1 MEARLK
7 EEEQRGQDNKKVL
20 QDQTG
25 SLMRYKKEKKENEKE
40 MKKIQKLIELKD
52 KQVQVAHEEISA
64 EKAEVENKH

>member
-52 KQVQVAHEEISA
+52 KQVQVAHEET
-64 EKAEVENKH
+64 